1 MHQCPI
7 QMLSILATLLL
18 ASSVQAADSPTK
30 EQDALIQRERDWAQA
45 MIKQDAKAVAAFEAD
60 EYVFTDP
67 NGVVSGKTEDV
78 DGMKSG
84 SLRFTSL
91 ESTDMKAIVH
101 SDTGVVVGRQT
112 AKGTFQGQDISGVYR
127 FTDTWIK
134 RDGRWQC
141 VAGQLTRI
149 AKPQ

>member
-1 MHQCPI
+1 MHQCPV

-45 MIKQDAKAVAAFEAD
+45 MVKQDAKAVAAFEAD

-101 SDTGVVVGRQT
+101 SDTGV
-112 AKGTFQGQDISGVYR
+112 S
-127 FTDTWIK
+127 
-134 RDGRWQC
+134 
-141 VAGQLTRI
+141 
-149 AKPQ
+149 